1 MANYC
6 TDADMVAKRPNILS
20 LGVTNWDT
28 IRQDA
33 DDYINKRLLVGWYRP
48 AAVAKG
54 LDPEFYSF
62 DSTKVDVDQM
72 NIPAVFKSLEFA
84 YMNLMK
90 DSPEADGFERNMN
103 MFAGEFEKAFD
114 LEMALGL
121 KYDWDNDG
129 ETSDE
134 LYVTAP
140 RRLSRS

>member
-1 MANYC
+1 MAYC

-20 LGVTNWDT
+20 LGVTEWDT
-28 IRQDA
+28 VRTDA
-33 DDYINKRLLVGWYRP
+33 ETYINKRLLVGWYRP

-54 LDPEFYSF
+54 LDPGTAPF
-62 DSTKVDVDQM
+62 DPTKVDTEQM
-72 NIPAVFKSLEFA
+72 KIPAVYKSLEFA

-121 KYDWDNDG
+121 KYDWDDDG

-134 LYVTAP
+134 YYVTSP